1 MDVVIIVNTVAV
13 NTTKSKRGP
22 GRPRKGC
29 INLAEERA
37 RVQSAIQDNAKRLGA
52 INFEEAEEGLDT
64 MLSEDKLKQCTR
76 AELKELRRMAERLWD
91 QFEIE
96 KQYAEDLEWSYGV
109 RREPTPKSI
118 EWDRQHEFLK
128 PKRKNAKK
136 TKTIYDLTDKQKER
150 KGMALEQTPME
161 FDVEATEAE
170 LAAKLVEEAAAKR
183 VEEGHFLKGRRLTGR
198 KKLDPK
204 QPQQKSFWI

>member
-1 MDVVIIVNTVAV
+1 MA
-13 NTTKSKRGP
+13 KAKQAKRGP

-37 RVQSAIQDNAKRLGA
+37 RVQRAIQDNAKRLGV

-76 AELKELRRMAERLWD
+76 SELKELRRMAERLWQ

-96 KQYAEDLEWSYGV
+96 KQFVEEQEWTYGV
-109 RREPTPKSI
+109 NRSEASPMLE

-150 KGMALEQTPME
+150 KGMALEPTPME
-161 FDVEATEAE
+161 FDIEATEAE
-170 LAAKLVEEAAAKR
+170 LAAKLVEEAAAQR
-183 VEEGHFLKGRRLTGR
+183 VEEGQFLKGRRLTGR

-204 QPQQKSFWI
+204 EPHQKSFWI

>member
-1 MDVVIIVNTVAV
+1 MA
-13 NTTKSKRGP
+13 KAKQAKRGP

-37 RVQSAIQDNAKRLGA
+37 RVQNAIQDNAKRLGA
-52 INFEEAEEGLDT
+52 INFEEVGEGLVT

-109 RREPTPKSI
+109 NRSEASPMLE

-150 KGMALEQTPME
+150 KGMALEPTPME
-161 FDVEATEAE
+161 FDIEATEAE
-170 LAAKLVEEAAAKR
+170 IAAKLVEVAAAQR
-183 VEEGHFLKGRRLTGR
+183 VEEGKFLKGRRLTGR

-204 QPQQKSFWI
+204 EPHQKSFWI